1 MRRLSTSFLAAA
13 FLCACASTGTD
24 YSRPAA
30 PLPDLR
36 EAPPEFARLRVVLP
50 GFRNSAGLRAFEIVP
65 DGEYGDR
72 VITPGSSVPSKQ
84 DLAPDQQETDG
95 VASTEDAAGAAQGA
109 PTDPAAEPPAVSPA
123 DVAREVT
130 ETAFFQSGYF
140 EIVPVFQ
147 YTTERD
153 RLRAEGLSLA
163 DSTLQ
168 AARNLG
174 IDYICYG
181 DLTNFEIGQN
191 TSYWKVPFWAI
202 VLVGSFF
209 IKDDDVRVFI
219 WYSLLRALAAI
230 PLDSQF
236 WRAGVGWED
245 LELRISI
252 AMNLRLVDVQ
262 NGSVVFSRE
271 RDLDRIEKARNLDL
285 LFWVS
290 DSEVRITR
298 SSAGHQIRYVAQ
310 QLTNDLGA
318 ELDTRRDAFPGGS
331 ATSSSGV
338 SAPLEAHLSD

>member
-1 MRRLSTSFLAAA
+1 MRRLLSSSLAAA
-13 FLCACASTGTD
+13 LLCACASTGTD

-30 PLPDLR
+30 PLPELR

-72 VITPGSSVPSKQ
+72 VIAPGSDAPSKQ
-84 DLAPDQQETDG
+84 DATPEPAETDAT
-95 VASTEDAAGAAQGA
+95 VQPEDAASGSESEANE
-109 PTDPAAEPPAVSPA
+109 TTAEPPAVSPA

-147 YTTERD
+147 YTAERD

-168 AARNLG
+168 AARNLE

-245 LELRISI
+245 LELRIS
-252 AMNLRLVDVQ
+252 
-262 NGSVVFSRE
+262 RE

-285 LFWVS
+285 LFWVA

-318 ELDTRRDAFPGGS
+318 ELDSRRDAFSGGDVRV
-331 ATSSSGV
+331 TSSSEV
-338 SAPLEAHLSD
+338 SALPEEHPSD